1 MTGPSTPAI
10 EATGLT
16 KLFGRTRA
24 LAGLDLNVPAGLVY
38 GLLGPNGAGKTT
50 AIRILA
56 TLLRP
61 DEGTARVF
69 GHDVVADADAVR
81 GRISMTGQFASID
94 PELTGQENLVLLG
107 RLLGL
112 SRAGARA
119 RAHELLDTF
128 GLGDTARRQVL
139 GLSGGMRRRLD
150 IAASLIVRPDL
161 LFLDEP
167 TTGLDPSSR
176 QQTWQLVRAIVAEG
190 TTVVLTTQYLDE
202 ADQLADRIAVVDH
215 GWVIAEGTSAELKSS
230 VGADALEVRLI
241 DARRRPEAAR
251 LLSAALDAPIH
262 LAADPSVLSV
272 RFAARDGSREAGARA
287 SRALSELTISGVAVS
302 QFALG
307 QPTLDEAF
315 LALTG
320 RQPDTATEKETA

>member
-94 PELTGQENLVLLG
+94 PELTGQETT
-107 RLLGL
+107 
-112 SRAGARA
+112 SPRA
-119 RAHELLDTF
+119 
-128 GLGDTARRQVL
+128 
-139 GLSGGMRRRLD
+139 
-150 IAASLIVRPDL
+150 
-161 LFLDEP
+161 
-167 TTGLDPSSR
+167 
-176 QQTWQLVRAIVAEG
+176 
-190 TTVVLTTQYLDE
+190 
-202 ADQLADRIAVVDH
+202 
-215 GWVIAEGTSAELKSS
+215 
-230 VGADALEVRLI
+230 
-241 DARRRPEAAR
+241 
-251 LLSAALDAPIH
+251 
-262 LAADPSVLSV
+262 
-272 RFAARDGSREAGARA
+272 
-287 SRALSELTISGVAVS
+287 
-302 QFALG
+302 
-307 QPTLDEAF
+307 
-315 LALTG
+315 
-320 RQPDTATEKETA
+320 